1 MRSIRVVVFAMLMI
15 IPSAWDVVM
24 AQEKKLS
31 GTVRDENGE
40 VLIGAGVMAQDGR
53 TGTVTDINGHYSIM
67 VPSGTATLSFSFLN
81 YTTQTVLIGDRTRI
95 DVILQPDAGNSLNE
109 VVVIGYGTAK
119 KADLTGS
126 VTVVKVQDI
135 ESAPASSIDHALQGR
150 VAGMDVMS
158 TTGEP
163 GAQTS
168 IRIRGTRSINAS
180 NEPLIIVDGVLDAV
194 ADIGEINSADV
205 ESITVLK
212 DASST
217 AIYGSRGA
225 NGVIL
230 VTTKQGTSSRPSVT
244 VRARF
249 GVSMLAK
256 ELDVMNASE
265 FIRYMNDLSYFRNG
279 NKTNYAYDEASISND
294 TNWLRAVTRVAPY
307 QDYSLTVSGKM
318 TKFRYYGSLGYNDEQ
333 GIVIG
338 SGARRVT
345 GRLKLDYEFAKWIS
359 ADLNLS
365 YTFRGDEISKAAI
378 AGTSIWRGAVYL
390 SPLMGIYDA
399 VNPLYENGTTINN
412 PYIAATMMKNNREK
426 LTGSNVLGLTIKPVE
441 GLVIRSSNSYKVFQ
455 RHDYIFNPGTLP
467 AKLGVEGADASRYE
481 VDSRSF
487 STENT
492 ITYTPKLKQGNTLK
506 AMLGFSASSF
516 EQNEFSLSAKGL
528 LNDEL
533 LWNNMAGVSSKENY
547 SAATANTKMTKES
560 VFARLDWSY
569 KKRYYL
575 TATGR
580 YDGASNFAKNK
591 KWGFFPSAA
600 FKWALKNEEFLKY
613 TPWVHDLSL
622 RLSAGR
628 TGNDA
633 IAKYQSLQAYATT
646 DGGYPY
652 DAATQGAAVYP
663 DRVGDPDLTWEK
675 TDLYNVALESSF
687 FKGRLGIT
695 LEGYLSYTS
704 DLLLNVKTIRSTG
717 YSRRLTNL
725 GKTSNKGLELSI
737 DARIIEKPA
746 WGWTSQFTL
755 SHNVQRVEDIG
766 QEEYVSVLDSPG
778 NTPFMMYGYKKGYP
792 LNSLWGFQYGGVWHN
807 AEEVERNSYTHSYVS
822 NTTANSAS
830 SLLGWP
836 RYRDQNN
843 DGVLSEEDLVYIG
856 NSDPIVFGGW
866 QNNFHYKN
874 LKLSVFLTYSI
885 GGMIYNYSEFPMSG
899 GYMTNQYRYM
909 LNAWHPLRNPDSD
922 YPRAG
927 TDDRT
932 LPSDFLAHDASY
944 LRLKEVSLSYRLPL
958 NTRHKKGFRDITFSL
973 SGHNLLL
980 LTEYNG
986 FDPDVSTNSEDA
998 TLRRVDIASYP
1009 RARQVIFSVQ
1019 LRY

>member
-318 TKFRYYGSLGYNDEQ
+318 TKFRYYGL
-333 GIVIG
+333 
-338 SGARRVT
+338 
-345 GRLKLDYEFAKWIS
+345 
-359 ADLNLS
+359 
-365 YTFRGDEISKAAI
+365 
-378 AGTSIWRGAVYL
+378 
-390 SPLMGIYDA
+390 
-399 VNPLYENGTTINN
+399 
-412 PYIAATMMKNNREK
+412 
-426 LTGSNVLGLTIKPVE
+426 
-441 GLVIRSSNSYKVFQ
+441 
-455 RHDYIFNPGTLP
+455 
-467 AKLGVEGADASRYE
+467 
-481 VDSRSF
+481 
-487 STENT
+487 
-492 ITYTPKLKQGNTLK
+492 
-506 AMLGFSASSF
+506 
-516 EQNEFSLSAKGL
+516 
-528 LNDEL
+528 
-533 LWNNMAGVSSKENY
+533 
-547 SAATANTKMTKES
+547 
-560 VFARLDWSY
+560 
-569 KKRYYL
+569 
-575 TATGR
+575 
-580 YDGASNFAKNK
+580 
-591 KWGFFPSAA
+591 
-600 FKWALKNEEFLKY
+600 
-613 TPWVHDLSL
+613 
-622 RLSAGR
+622 
-628 TGNDA
+628 
-633 IAKYQSLQAYATT
+633 
-646 DGGYPY
+646 
-652 DAATQGAAVYP
+652 
-663 DRVGDPDLTWEK
+663 
-675 TDLYNVALESSF
+675 
-687 FKGRLGIT
+687 
-695 LEGYLSYTS
+695 
-704 DLLLNVKTIRSTG
+704 
-717 YSRRLTNL
+717 
-725 GKTSNKGLELSI
+725 
-737 DARIIEKPA
+737 
-746 WGWTSQFTL
+746 
-755 SHNVQRVEDIG
+755 
-766 QEEYVSVLDSPG
+766 
-778 NTPFMMYGYKKGYP
+778 
-792 LNSLWGFQYGGVWHN
+792 
-807 AEEVERNSYTHSYVS
+807 
-822 NTTANSAS
+822 
-830 SLLGWP
+830 
-836 RYRDQNN
+836 
-843 DGVLSEEDLVYIG
+843 
-856 NSDPIVFGGW
+856 
-866 QNNFHYKN
+866 
-874 LKLSVFLTYSI
+874 
-885 GGMIYNYSEFPMSG
+885 
-899 GYMTNQYRYM
+899 
-909 LNAWHPLRNPDSD
+909 
-922 YPRAG
+922 
-927 TDDRT
+927 
-932 LPSDFLAHDASY
+932 
-944 LRLKEVSLSYRLPL
+944 
-958 NTRHKKGFRDITFSL
+958 
-973 SGHNLLL
+973 
-980 LTEYNG
+980 
-986 FDPDVSTNSEDA
+986 
-998 TLRRVDIASYP
+998 
-1009 RARQVIFSVQ
+1009 
-1019 LRY
+1019 